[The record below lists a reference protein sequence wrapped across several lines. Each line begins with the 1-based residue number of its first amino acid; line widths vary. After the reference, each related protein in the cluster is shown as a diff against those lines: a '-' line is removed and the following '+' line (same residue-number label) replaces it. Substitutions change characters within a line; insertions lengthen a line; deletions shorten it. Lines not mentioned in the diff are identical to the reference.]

1 MRIFQNV
8 KFETNPTLIASW
20 PGMGNV
26 GLIATNYLR
35 SKLNAQ
41 PLAEIDMNPYFI
53 PEAILVRNGI
63 ADLPKTPT
71 SRIYFSQSPDV
82 LIFESD
88 AQISGREGLAVAKSL
103 MRFAADV
110 GVRRV
115 LTTAALPQN
124 ISHKVKSQVFGAYTD
139 QSLALDFERIGVIP
153 MIEGYIAG
161 LNGVLL
167 GIAKSH
173 SIEAGCFLGTIPLF
187 ATNLSYPKT
196 SLKIIELLEDLL
208 NIDIDKTEIN
218 QSIIITDSQFS
229 AIEERIRQF
238 SGLILGGGGQ
248 AAPNPLDEIW
258 GSEQQE
264 SGGAYSETIPQT
276 IMEKIERLFQ
286 DAQDDKSRANTL
298 KKELDRWNVY
308 ELYEDRFLKLFKL
321 DGSKNE

>member
-8 KFETNPTLIASW
+8 KFDTNPTLIAAW

-35 SKLNAQ
+35 SKIDAQ

-53 PEAILVRNGI
+53 PEAVLVRDGI
-63 ADLPKTPT
+63 ADFPKVPT
-71 SRIYFSQSPDV
+71 SRIYFCKNPDT

-88 AQISGREGLAVAKSL
+88 AQIVGKEGLAVAKSL
-103 MRFAADV
+103 MRFAVDT
-110 GVRRV
+110 GVQRV
-115 LTTAALPQN
+115 YTAAALPQA
-124 ISHKVKSQVFGAYTD
+124 ISHKADAQIYGAFTD
-139 QSLALDFERIGVIP
+139 KDVAFEFERMNVHP

-196 SLKIIELLEDLL
+196 SLKIIELMEDLL
-208 NIDIDKTEIN
+208 NINIDKREIIE
-218 QSIIITDSQFS
+218 SIVVADSQFT
-229 AIEERIRQF
+229 AIEERIREF
-238 SGLILGGGGQ
+238 SGVILG
-248 AAPNPLDEIW
+248 NPEQSDKNQIDELW
-258 GSEQQE
+258 ENHPDK
-264 SGGAYSETIPQT
+264 ALPETIPQT

-286 DAQDDKSRANTL
+286 DAQIDKAKAQTL

-308 ELYEDRFLKLFKL
+308 ELYEDRFLKLFK
-321 DGSKNE
+321 